1 MGRDSPP
8 FPSFVLGG
16 WMGMESC
23 SSSSL
28 ISACYPRVSG
38 QPFVPFV
45 HGNRAKEGGARYG
58 GSADTLRFLRF
69 PRSLSDF
76 GPGRPGGSV
85 GMGRDVGVG
94 HGQATTVGSTEGHQT
109 FAMPDDRVQVHGG
122 RYPVLNSEPMPP
134 LSAMTQ
140 ATGHRQTKRTQR
152 GSAASRPPLV
162 DASSV
167 TGPEPQRVH
176 EPSPAVRAGCRT
188 RGCDG
193 GSGCRIFCP
202 SIPRC
207 HFKPWFKNRYLP
219 GLPKACCAGS
229 WQVQASGCRPL
240 RPSPSN
246 RDDDIW
252 GVVGT
257 SSPAWPPKTG
267 GSRTQKREVAADLLC
282 FPWPSSRALTS
293 SLFFSHRGGKGKT
306 LTTASPHVTGNIGG

>member
-1 MGRDSPP
+1 
-8 FPSFVLGG
+8 
-16 WMGMESC
+16 MGMESC

-45 HGNRAKEGGARYG
+45 HGNRAREGVPYAPLPPL
-58 GSADTLRFLRF
+58 SAVSLRFW
-69 PRSLSDF
+69 S
-76 GPGRPGGSV
+76 GRGVV
-85 GMGRDVGVG
+85 GRCYRQAAAVGR
-94 HGQATTVGSTEGHQT
+94 ASSIRLI
-109 FAMPDDRVQVHGG
+109 DDRVQVQGG
-122 RYPVLNSEPMPP
+122 HEFGTSTSKRVVIPS

-140 ATGHRQTKRTQR
+140 ATGHRQTKRIQR
-152 GSAASRPPLV
+152 GSAASRSPLV

-193 GSGCRIFCP
+193 GLGCRIFCP

-229 WQVQASGCRPL
+229 SQVQASGCRPL

-252 GVVGT
+252 GCGRDVIAGLAAQG
-257 SSPAWPPKTG
+257 PG
-267 GSRTQKREVAADLLC
+267 LLNRTQKSE
-282 FPWPSSRALTS
+282 
-293 SLFFSHRGGKGKT
+293 G
-306 LTTASPHVTGNIGG
+306 